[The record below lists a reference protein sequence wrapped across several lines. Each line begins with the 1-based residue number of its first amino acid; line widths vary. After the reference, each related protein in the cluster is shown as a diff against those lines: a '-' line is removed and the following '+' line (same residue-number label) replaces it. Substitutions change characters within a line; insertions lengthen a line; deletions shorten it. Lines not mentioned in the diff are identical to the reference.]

1 MRYFNSNYN
10 QTLVTK
16 KVKQAIADKYRQ
28 NLSKYILQTNMIDE
42 ENKGAFKDW
51 LEHLDFDDV
60 IDIYTYYISSKYEPN
75 FIEKI
80 INDAISGFACVR

>member
-1 MRYFNSNYN
+1 MRYFNSKYN

-60 IDIYTYYISSKYEPN
+60 IDIYTYFINFKYELE
-75 FIEKI
+75 FIIPI
-80 INDAISGFACVR
+80 INDAISEFASVR

>member
-1 MRYFNSNYN
+1 MRYFNSKYN

-42 ENKGAFKDW
+42 ESE
-51 LEHLDFDDV
+51 LPM
-60 IDIYTYYISSKYEPN
+60 S
-75 FIEKI
+75 
-80 INDAISGFACVR
+80 

>member
-1 MRYFNSNYN
+1 MRYFNSTYN

-51 LEHLDFDDV
+51 IEHLNADDV
-60 IDIYTYYISSKYEPN
+60 INIYTYYISSKYEPN

-80 INDAISGFACVR
+80 INDVISEFACVR